1 MACVGQA
8 PAEDSGGSVTRDT
21 EGPPYDP
28 CATEMGA
35 SSGGWHALPL
45 EQFPGLEQVGGS
57 AIVDL
62 DGHQIIVAQVQ
73 EGCFAA
79 VGRICTHQGC
89 VLEYRGGERFVC
101 PCHGAAFLLDG
112 RVQTG
117 PTSVPVAGYPA
128 VVEDDQLWLQLP

>member
-1 MACVGQA
+1 MACVG
-8 PAEDSGGSVTRDT
+8 PGVLDSSEGSGPGDS
-21 EGPPYDP
+21 EGPPFDP
-28 CATEMGA
+28 CATEKGTD
-35 SSGGWHALPL
+35 GGWHAVPL
-45 EQFPGLEQVGGS
+45 EQLPGLQEVGGS
-57 AIVDL
+57 AVVDL
-62 DGHQIIVAQVQ
+62 EGHRIIVAQIH